1 MDNSKRNRSSSKGV
15 IAVVVSV
22 VTLFAC
28 LGTQESDFKSH
39 KVLCGQQW
47 AMSLGPFIYYVLK
60 HIFSNENKQKLPFSN
75 PPS

>member
-15 IAVVVSV
+15 IVVVSV

-47 AMSLGPFIYYVLK
+47 AMSL
-60 HIFSNENKQKLPFSN
+60 QQTR
-75 PPS
+75 